1 MLSEDEQLLSLYRQI
16 RCLDNHKN
24 ISIVQHI
31 HTKQVFIKKVLTI
44 YDEQL
49 YLALKASHIS
59 GTPKIFHVIKDGFT
73 LIVIEEY
80 IRGTLLSDYINRNGI
95 LDLDTSLHICLKL
108 CDILSSLHSMSP
120 PIIHR
125 DITPFN
131 ILITSSLDVSLIDF
145 NASKQ
150 FKKNKKKDTLLMG
163 TQNYAAPEQFGF
175 FQSDA
180 RTDIYALANLLNIML
195 TGFTPGAFLY
205 QGTLSKVISKATSM
219 DPNKRY
225 PSVKRFRQLLLN
237 PHYYF
242 IPAGFRS
249 KCPWKMITASLGYI
263 FIGWLCFNAEFEHVY
278 DTGSLTLYRCFTFLS
293 ALISIALCFNYME
306 ITDRLPIARSS
317 NIFVKSIGILL
328 WSLFSFVSLFFILA
342 LILSVF

>member
-1 MLSEDEQLLSLYRQI
+1 
-16 RCLDNHKN
+16 
-24 ISIVQHI
+24 
-31 HTKQVFIKKVLTI
+31 
-44 YDEQL
+44 
-49 YLALKASHIS
+49 
-59 GTPKIFHVIKDGFT
+59 
-73 LIVIEEY
+73 
-80 IRGTLLSDYINRNGI
+80 
-95 LDLDTSLHICLKL
+95 
-108 CDILSSLHSMSP
+108 MSP

-219 DPNKRY
+219 
-225 PSVKRFRQLLLN
+225 
-237 PHYYF
+237 
-242 IPAGFRS
+242 
-249 KCPWKMITASLGYI
+249 
-263 FIGWLCFNAEFEHVY
+263 
-278 DTGSLTLYRCFTFLS
+278 
-293 ALISIALCFNYME
+293 
-306 ITDRLPIARSS
+306 
-317 NIFVKSIGILL
+317 
-328 WSLFSFVSLFFILA
+328 
-342 LILSVF
+342 